1 MRNFKRILTTGLLV
15 TLVLAANAQQKPAVT
30 NDSLAASIAKIN
42 KTLQAFERIKFSGYI
57 QAQYQIADTLGAK
70 SYDGGDFATN
80 SAQRFMVRRGY
91 FKVSYTGNLANYV
104 LQLNVTEKG
113 VNIRD
118 AYFVMKDPWLKAFS
132 LTGGVFY
139 RPFGYELSY
148 SAALRE
154 TPELGRVTQVLMPGE
169 RDLGASL
176 SFQMPQ
182 SSKWHPISLEAG
194 LFAGNGPTAETDD
207 KLDFIGRLGYADSF
221 KKNKLSFGLGVSYY
235 HGSIYQA
242 KKDVYQM
249 ADLGGIQAFNQLQAD
264 TVIGS
269 YFKREYIGFDAQFAV
284 KMLIGT
290 TTLRG
295 DFVMGTQPGSDK
307 SSVSPVAAVDYS
319 LYLRKFSGYVLYFV
333 QSIPKTT
340 SSIVI
345 KYDYYDPNTSVKQD
359 EVGLAVQPARTKATN
374 GTDIA
379 YTTWGFG
386 WFADFSSH
394 LRCTLY
400 YDLVKNEISKNLK
413 DYNRDL
419 KDNVFTVRVQ
429 YKF

>member
-1 MRNFKRILTTGLLV
+1 MKTVNRLLIITV
-15 TLVLAANAQQKPAVT
+15 AVAFSIAANAQQQQALT
-30 NDSLAASIAKIN
+30 IDSLAAGMAKMN
-42 KTLQAFERIKFSGYI
+42 KTIQTFEKLKFSGYI
-57 QAQYQIADTLGAK
+57 QTQYQFADTLGAK
-70 SYDGGDFATN
+70 SYEGGDFAAA
-80 SAQRFMVRRGY
+80 SAQRITVRRGY
-91 FKVSYTGNLANYV
+91 FKVAYTGNLANYV

-113 VNIRD
+113 ISIRD
-118 AYFVMKDPWLKAFS
+118 AYFVMKDPWVKAFS

-139 RPFGYELSY
+139 RPFGYEISY
-148 SAALRE
+148 SAHLRE
-154 TPELGRVTQVLMPGE
+154 SPELARITQVLMPGE

-176 SFQMPQ
+176 LFRMPQ
-182 SSKWHPISLEAG
+182 TSKWHPVSIEAG
-194 LFAGNGPTAETDD
+194 LFAGNGPAAETDD
-207 KLDFIGRLGYADSF
+207 KLDFIGRIGYTDSF
-221 KKNKLSFGLGVSYY
+221 LKKKLSFGFGVSYY
-235 HGSIYQA
+235 NGSVYQA

-249 ADLGGIQAFNQLQAD
+249 AEIGGVQVFDQLQAD
-264 TVIGS
+264 TIVGK
-269 YFKREYIGFDAQFAV
+269 YLKREYLGFDAQLSLKSA
-284 KMLIGT
+284 IGT

-295 DFVMGTQPGSDK
+295 DLTMGTQPGSDK

-319 LYLRKFSGYVLYFV
+319 LYLRKFSGYVVYFV

-345 KYDYYDPNTSVKQD
+345 KYDYYDPNTAVQKD
-359 EVGLAVQPARTKATN
+359 EIGLAAQPGTKATN

-400 YDLVKNEISKNLK
+400 YDLVKNEISKNQK
-413 DYNRDL
+413 DANRNL
-419 KDNVFTVRVQ
+419 KDNVFTARVQ

>member
-1 MRNFKRILTTGLLV
+1 MKKLRKIVTTGMIFC
-15 TLVLAANAQQKPAVT
+15 LALAVQAQKPVIS
-30 NDSLAASIAKIN
+30 NDSLAASIAKMN
-42 KTLQAFERIKFSGYI
+42 KIIQAFEKIKFSGYI

-70 SYDGGDFATN
+70 SYDGGDFPAA

-104 LQLNVTEKG
+104 LQINVNEKG
-113 VNIRD
+113 INIRD
-118 AYFVMKDPWLKAFS
+118 AYFVMKDPWLKAFN

-148 SAALRE
+148 SASLRE
-154 TPELGRVTQVLMPGE
+154 SPELGRVTQVLMPGE

-182 SSKWHPISLEAG
+182 TSKWHPISLEVG

-207 KLDFIGRLGYADSF
+207 KLDFIGRLGYSDAT
-221 KKNKLSFGLGVSYY
+221 KNKNVTYGLGVSYY
-235 HGSIYQA
+235 NGSVYQA
-242 KKDVYQM
+242 KKEVYRM
-249 ADLGGIQAFNQLQAD
+249 NDFEGIQAFEQLVAD
-264 TVIGS
+264 TNIGS
-269 YFKREYIGFDAQFAV
+269 YFKREYTGFDAQFAV
-284 KMLIGT
+284 KTLLGT
-290 TTLRG
+290 TTIRG
-295 DFVMGTQPGSDK
+295 DYFIGTQPGSDK
-307 SSVSPVAAVDYS
+307 SSGSPTAAVDYS
-319 LYLRKFSGYVLYFV
+319 LYLREFSGVVLYFV

-340 SSIVI
+340 SLIVV
-345 KYDYYDPNTSVKQD
+345 KYDYYDPNTDVKTD
-359 EVGLAVQPARTKATN
+359 EIGIKPAGSKATN

-394 LRCTLY
+394 LRCTVY
-400 YDLVKNEISKNLK
+400 YDLVKNEISKNQK

-419 KDNVFTVRVQ
+419 KDNVLTLRVQ

>member
-1 MRNFKRILTTGLLV
+1 MRTYNRLLLIV
-15 TLVLAANAQQKPAVT
+15 VIVAFALAANAQQKPALT
-30 NDSLAASIAKIN
+30 IDSLAAGMAKMN
-42 KTLQAFERIKFSGYI
+42 KTLQTFEKLKFSGYI
-57 QAQYQIADTLGAK
+57 QAQYQFADTLGAK
-70 SYDGGDFATN
+70 SYEGGDFAAA

-139 RPFGYELSY
+139 RPFGYEISY
-148 SAALRE
+148 SAHLRE
-154 TPELGRVTQVLMPGE
+154 SPELARVTQVLMPGE

-176 SFQMPQ
+176 LFRMPQ
-182 SSKWHPISLEAG
+182 TSKWHPISLEAG
-194 LFAGNGPTAETDD
+194 LFNGNGPSAETDD

-221 KKNKLSFGLGVSYY
+221 LKKKLSFGFGVSYY
-235 HGSIYQA
+235 NGSVYQA

-249 ADLGGIQAFNQLQAD
+249 ADMGGVQVFNQLQAD
-264 TVIGS
+264 TIVGS
-269 YFKREYIGFDAQFAV
+269 YFKREYVGFDAQFSV
-284 KMLIGT
+284 KTAIGT

-295 DFVMGTQPGSDK
+295 DFTMGTQPGSDK
-307 SSVSPVAAVDYS
+307 SSVSPTAAVDYS
-319 LYLRKFSGYVLYFV
+319 LYMRKFSGYVVYFV

-345 KYDYYDPNTSVKQD
+345 KYDYYDPNTSVKGD

-394 LRCTLY
+394 LRCTVY
-400 YDLVKNEISKNLK
+400 YDLVKNEISKNQK
-413 DYNRDL
+413 DFNRNL
-419 KDNVFTVRVQ
+419 KDNVFTARVQ

>member
-1 MRNFKRILTTGLLV
+1 
-15 TLVLAANAQQKPAVT
+15 
-30 NDSLAASIAKIN
+30 
-42 KTLQAFERIKFSGYI
+42 
-57 QAQYQIADTLGAK
+57 
-70 SYDGGDFATN
+70 
-80 SAQRFMVRRGY
+80 
-91 FKVSYTGNLANYV
+91 
-104 LQLNVTEKG
+104 
-113 VNIRD
+113 
-118 AYFVMKDPWLKAFS
+118 
-132 LTGGVFY
+132 
-139 RPFGYELSY
+139 
-148 SAALRE
+148 
-154 TPELGRVTQVLMPGE
+154 
-169 RDLGASL
+169 
-176 SFQMPQ
+176 
-182 SSKWHPISLEAG
+182 
-194 LFAGNGPTAETDD
+194 
-207 KLDFIGRLGYADSF
+207 
-221 KKNKLSFGLGVSYY
+221 
-235 HGSIYQA
+235 
-242 KKDVYQM
+242 M

-284 KMLIGT
+284 KTLIGT
-290 TTLRG
+290 TILRG

-307 SSVSPVAAVDYS
+307 SSVSPVAVVDYS

-359 EVGLAVQPARTKATN
+359 EIGQAVQPVRTKATN

-386 WFADFSSH
+386 WFADFSTH